1 MIIEL
6 MMKGVT
12 FLAKV
17 TYFFRPTMLIVTRT
31 KVFISEDVA
40 TIHYTATVD
49 RGFKLWFSK
58 GGLVGFLIPTGLNLG
73 TEIELRCEDYEVDYR
88 GVDLVEIVAK
98 IGKAAKESGSAW
110 RNGETIHVE
119 VKTHCESRD
128 LFDVFPPDDG
138 ERMEID
144 GEHRIVFKI
153 RKKTALRDVV
163 VKRFR
168 WRKTLTKLLPL
179 TRIDLSKN
187 DEPVRDTQVDV
198 VYTWRSI
205 GDLSKV
211 QVNQIEPPVEPR
223 SMPIECT
230 VEIPLCFED
239 AEDEYTITLCT
250 RP

>member
-1 MIIEL
+1 MSIEL
-6 MMKGVT
+6 VKKGVG
-12 FLAKV
+12 FLAKASWL
-17 TYFFRPTMLIVTRT
+17 FRPVTLNVTQTTVLIR
-31 KVFISEDVA
+31 EDVA
-40 TIHYTATVD
+40 TIHYTATID
-49 RGFKLWFSK
+49 KGFCLWFLK
-58 GGLVGFLIPTGLNLG
+58 DGCIDFPIPSGLNLG
-73 TEIELRCEDYEVDYR
+73 TEIELRCEGQEASYR
-88 GVDLVEIVAK
+88 GVDLAAMVAK
-98 IGKAAKESGSAW
+98 IGKAAKESGFAW
-110 RNGETIHVE
+110 RNAETIHVE

-144 GEHRIVFKI
+144 GEHRTVFKI
-153 RKKTALRDVV
+153 RKKRALRDVV

-187 DEPVRDTQVDV
+187 DDPVRDTQVDV

-205 GDLSKV
+205 GDLSNV

-250 RP
+250 GP